1 MYFSNSSNKEP
12 AQKGKHLILYTNI
25 ELLSVRLFLQQA
37 GPGGAQELASWHL
50 VQYHPGWV
58 QEANKAIYKLSF
70 FIAISNTFQKQSD
83 TSCLSLY

>member
-37 GPGGAQELASWHL
+37 GPGGAQELAS
-50 VQYHPGWV
+50 
-58 QEANKAIYKLSF
+58 
-70 FIAISNTFQKQSD
+70 
-83 TSCLSLY
+83 